1 MSDAIYNSALP
12 VFTQFLTA
20 LSAILKK
27 AESHC
32 EARKIDPEALLAARL
47 FPDMFPLR
55 RQVQLACDFAKG
67 AGARLAGIPVPSFP
81 DEEKTFPELAARI
94 AKTLEFLGTL
104 KKEQLADAATR
115 TVTLKIGGEDRSFPG
130 ATYLNHF
137 ALGNFYFHLTT
148 AYDILRHNGLEIG
161 KRDFMGRT

>member
-1 MSDAIYNSALP
+1 MFDNSVP
-12 VFTQFLTA
+12 VFTQFLNA

-27 AESHC
+27 AEAFC
-32 EARKIDPEALLAARL
+32 EAKKIEPDALLTARL

-81 DEEKTFPELAARI
+81 DEEKTFAELQARI
-94 AKTLEFLGTL
+94 AKTLDFLGTL
-104 KKEQLADAATR
+104 KKEQFADAASR
-115 TVTLKIGGEDRSFPG
+115 TVTLKIGGQDMNFPG
-130 ATYLNHF
+130 ATYLSHF

-161 KRDFMGRT
+161 KRDFMGGI